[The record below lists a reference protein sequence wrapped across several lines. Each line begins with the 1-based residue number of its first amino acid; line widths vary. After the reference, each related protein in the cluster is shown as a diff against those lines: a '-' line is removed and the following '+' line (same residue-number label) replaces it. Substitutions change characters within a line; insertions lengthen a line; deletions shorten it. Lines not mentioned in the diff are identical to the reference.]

1 MDSKNNT
8 IKQIIFLLW
17 LAFFSSSCGF
27 YSFSG
32 SSVPPE
38 IQTFSVE
45 TFTNSASLINPQ
57 AAQILTEKLKDKLLS
72 ESNLSLVEKNGDF
85 AFSGVITDYR
95 VEPLSAE
102 GGAAA
107 NLNRFSVSVRVKM
120 ECDKIEKLA
129 FENVISQ
136 FEDFE
141 ATQNFTSNENNLLN
155 EIGDRIIQEIMNKSA
170 NNW

>member
-1 MDSKNNT
+1 MGLK
-8 IKQIIFLLW
+8 IKKIFTLFILTFLS
-17 LAFFSSSCGF
+17 LAQQNCGF

-32 SSVPPE
+32 SSIPPE

-45 TFTNSASLINPQ
+45 TFTNTASLINPL

-85 AFSGVITDYR
+85 DFSGVITNYS

-107 NLNRFSVSVRVKM
+107 NLNRFSVSLRIKM
-120 ECDKIEKLA
+120 GCEKIEKLE
-129 FENVISQ
+129 FEQVITEFQ
-136 FEDFE
+136 DFE
-141 ATQNFTSNENNLLN
+141 ATRNFASAENSLLD
-155 EIGDRIIQEIMNKSA
+155 EVGDRIIQGIMNKSA

>member
-1 MDSKNNT
+1 MVSK
-8 IKQIIFLLW
+8 IEKISLFVLLVVIA
-17 LAFFSSSCGF
+17 LTQQNCGF

-45 TFTNSASLINPQ
+45 TFTNSASLINPL

-85 AFSGVITDYR
+85 DFSGVITNYS

-102 GGAAA
+102 GGVAA
-107 NLNRFSVSVRVKM
+107 NLNRFSVSLRVKM
-120 ECDKIEKLA
+120 GCEKIEKLE
-129 FENVISQ
+129 FEQVITEFQ
-136 FEDFE
+136 DFE
-141 ATQNFTSNENNLLN
+141 ASQNFASAESSLLD
-155 EIGDRIIQEIMNKSA
+155 EVGDRIIQGIMNKSA